1 MQCTHLITD
10 LTDLVVFLSL
20 EVSKHVLD
28 VSTHTHTRTRISCSP
43 FYMFTFNHFL
53 KDINHTQARTHTLK
67 MTGRSTL
74 VNDYRATSQPNS
86 TPNSPLSE
94 FVGEFTYEFGVVKI
108 HSSEIFTRC
117 A

>member
-1 MQCTHLITD
+1 
-10 LTDLVVFLSL
+10 
-20 EVSKHVLD
+20 
-28 VSTHTHTRTRISCSP
+28 
-43 FYMFTFNHFL
+43 MFTFNHFL
-53 KDINHTQARTHTLK
+53 KDIYHTQARTHTHTHTLK

-94 FVGEFTYEFGVVKI
+94 FVGEFTYEFGVIKI